1 MVSVSAGDLASLG
14 SSLTIGTRLIHLS
27 LLIYAFF
34 TSRQIVIG
42 ESPRAP
48 RSVCRIRGLHT
59 M

>member
-1 MVSVSAGDLASLG
+1 MVSVSAGDLASLVLG

-27 LLIYAFF
+27 LLIYAFC

-48 RSVCRIRGLHT
+48 RSARAHT
-59 M
+59 YE

>member
-27 LLIYAFF
+27 LLIYAFC

-48 RSVCRIRGLHT
+48 RSARAHT
-59 M
+59 